1 MGGGE
6 GLISNSSCFDPA
18 LIGTLDARGWS
29 AVTRFANAKGS
40 WKDELGQSIMFLQPS
55 LLSVLKKAHCRSTH
69 HYFALDALPLVQT
82 PSGRRL
88 VEVLLRFHE
97 RYLTGATDP
106 DTRFRDFQNHV
117 IHVKNGYWGGAPR
130 MAHKWYARMQRY
142 LRTNRFSDAAHAAG
156 VLSHYFTDPFQPL
169 HTEQS
174 EREKILHRPVE
185 WSIQQSYQQIF
196 DCWQNSDM
204 EIVFQ
209 LSDRTGWLGES
220 MLHASRFANRK
231 CTELLEEFDLLRAV
245 DNPTT
250 GLNAGV
256 QDSLAELFGLAM
268 TGWGRVLER
277 AAAEAEA
284 TRESQIPSQPGMLAM
299 VSAMVR
305 IPEKYWR
312 QYIER
317 SEEQWQIALMLQE
330 YADHGDLT
338 RHLPAEVDIVHR
350 VVDIYQAEQL
360 WQQSRADDGT
370 RVSVQKPVV
379 SKKPGND
386 KSVDTSATEKPLS
399 QTNCVAESAPVS
411 TSAMQVDASVLL
423 SEVEFLLPSHCI
435 HSQASSRLATVG
447 VHTVGD
453 FLRCS
458 AHDLSVHL
466 CSLGIT
472 PEMVRQW
479 QMHVSLM
486 VHMPGIGK
494 RAVQLLVAA
503 GYMTA
508 TAISKTPPKLLYQ
521 EISAV
526 ASTSTGRS
534 FLQGA
539 LGPGP
544 AEVAAWFAIASA
556 HADLSVSRAA

>member
-1 MGGGE
+1 M
-6 GLISNSSCFDPA
+6 
-18 LIGTLDARGWS
+18 
-29 AVTRFANAKGS
+29 
-40 WKDELGQSIMFLQPS
+40 
-55 LLSVLKKAHCRSTH
+55 AHCRSTH
-69 HYFALDALPLVQT
+69 HYFAVDALPLVQT
-82 PSGRRL
+82 ASGRRL

-106 DTRFRDFQNHV
+106 DIRFRDFQNHV

-130 MAHKWYARMQRY
+130 MAHKWYDRMQRY
-142 LRTNRFSDAAHAAG
+142 LRTDRFSDAAHAAG

-169 HTEQS
+169 HTEPS
-174 EREKILHRPVE
+174 EREKVLHRPIE
-185 WSIQQSYQQIF
+185 WSIHQSYQEIF

-209 LSDRTGWLGES
+209 LSDKTGWLGES

-245 DNPTT
+245 DNPTA

-256 QDSLAELFGLAM
+256 KGSLAELFGLAI

-284 TRESQIPSQPGMLAM
+284 TRESLIPSQAGTLAM

-305 IPEKYWR
+305 IPAKCWQRYVEGT
-312 QYIER
+312 
-317 SEEQWQIALMLQE
+317 EEQWQIALMLKE
-330 YADHGDLT
+330 YANHGDVN
-338 RHLPAEVDIVHR
+338 RHLSAEVDIVHR

-360 WQQSRADDGT
+360 WQQSRSGAGT
-370 RVSVQKPVV
+370 RVSVQQPVV
-379 SKKPGND
+379 STKAVND
-386 KSVDTSATEKPLS
+386 NPKDTNATERSLPM
-399 QTNCVAESAPVS
+399 TICVAESDAVS
-411 TSAMQVDASVLL
+411 TSAFQLDSGVLL
-423 SEVEFLLPSHCI
+423 SEADLLSQSLCINSH
-435 HSQASSRLATVG
+435 ASSRLATVG

-453 FLRCS
+453 LLRCS
-458 AHDLSVHL
+458 AYELSAQL
-466 CSLGIT
+466 STDWIT
-472 PEMVRQW
+472 PETISQW
-479 QMHVSLM
+479 QMEVSLM